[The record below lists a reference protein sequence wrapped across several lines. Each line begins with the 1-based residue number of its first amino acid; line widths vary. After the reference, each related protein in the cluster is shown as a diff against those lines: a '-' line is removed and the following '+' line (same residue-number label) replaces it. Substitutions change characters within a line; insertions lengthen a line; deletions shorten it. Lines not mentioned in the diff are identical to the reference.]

1 MASEDKRKN
10 MNICKCRYVVDGEA
24 CKKIV
29 QWTPGNSERY
39 CQKHF

>member
-1 MASEDKRKN
+1 MANEDKKN
-10 MNICKCRYVVDGEA
+10 KNGCKCRYVVDGEA
-24 CKKIV
+24 CRKFA

>member
-10 MNICKCRYVVDGEA
+10 MNIRKFRYVVDGEA

-39 CQKHF
+39 CKKHF